1 MPRCVTRRLII
12 FITTIERR
20 TRKVPTSLKPTRERA
35 IATLRDSGKP
45 ISAALLTA
53 ATALLTAATA
63 PETLT
68 EEQSDAE
75 AALTLL
81 SESGRGLRLIYDC
94 VDNVSY
100 RQTAGEN
107 CLTLIKRL
115 PASVNGTAS
124 AQT

>member
-53 ATALLTAATA
+53 ATA

-68 EEQSDAE
+68 EEQSNAE